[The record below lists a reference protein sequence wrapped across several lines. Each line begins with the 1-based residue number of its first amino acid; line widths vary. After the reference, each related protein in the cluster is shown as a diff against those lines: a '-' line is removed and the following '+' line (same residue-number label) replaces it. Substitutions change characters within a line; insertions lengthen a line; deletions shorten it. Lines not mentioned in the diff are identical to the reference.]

1 MLQTSGLY
9 EASGGPISQLLRAYR
24 ASAAARAIIVG
35 VALINV
41 TFVLLH
47 IYSVAGFGEEWTR
60 NYRVDID
67 RGFAEI
73 FNYAQVVGCGLLLYR
88 CYVKSGDVVYLAW
101 ALVFTFVVLD
111 DSLLI
116 HERVGKLL
124 DTRLGLP
131 ALPGLRSHDTG
142 ELIVWAAASALLVP
156 ALILGFRNSKQDA
169 VEFGKVLTLIFA
181 LLVFFA
187 VVVDMVHM
195 AAVPRSHSADA
206 ILAVVEDGGEMLSV
220 ALALAFSLLL
230 NRHLSL
236 KNRGDRLRSRLRS

>member
-9 EASGGPISQLLRAYR
+9 EASGGPISQLFRAYR
-24 ASAAARAIIVG
+24 ASPAARAMIVG

-47 IYSVAGFGEEWTR
+47 IYSTTGFGEEWTR

-67 RGFAEI
+67 RSFAEI
-73 FNYAQVVGCGLLLYR
+73 FNYVQVVGCGLLLYR
-88 CYVKSGDVVYLAW
+88 CHVKSGDLVYLAW

-111 DSLLI
+111 DSLMI

-124 DTRLGLP
+124 NTRLSLP

-156 ALILGFRNSKQDA
+156 ALVLGFRNSRQDA

-187 VVVDMVHM
+187 VVVDMLHM
-195 AAVPRSHSADA
+195 AAVPRSPSATA
-206 ILAVVEDGGEMLSV
+206 ILTVVEDGGEMLSV

-230 NRHLSL
+230 HRHLTL
-236 KNRGDRLRSRLRS
+236 KNRMERLRSRLMS